1 MTTYVLLLVFA
12 ALLVM
17 GMPVA
22 FAMGAAAAAAAYVS
36 DIPFAALVIKLVD
49 GTNQVPMLAI
59 PLFILAGAIMAE
71 GGMAR
76 RLVDLA
82 KALLGSL
89 KGGLSLVN
97 VCASTLFGCIS
108 GSTVAD
114 TASIGSVMIP
124 QMEKNGY
131 PRTFATN
138 ITMTG
143 SLQATIL
150 PPSHNFVIYS
160 LAAGG
165 MVSVPALFLAG
176 ILPGL
181 LLGLCLAALCL
192 YYAYRHDFPRG
203 EATGLRLI
211 RARFIDAGWGLITVV
226 IITGGILSGVF
237 TATES
242 AGVACVYA
250 LAVTMFVYRDYR
262 WKDLPKLLS
271 GVVRTCGIIM
281 IMMATASAF
290 GYMMALERVPQQ
302 IAELFLAYSS
312 NVTVFLILANIA
324 LLVLGIFM
332 ELTPMLLIC
341 VPVFMPIIMELGIDP
356 VHFGVIM
363 VLNLAIGLVTPP
375 VGATLFAGIA
385 VGRVTMEQ
393 ITRTI
398 WPFYV
403 AMLICLLLVTYVPAL
418 SLWLPALA
426 GAL

>member
-1 MTTYVLLLVFA
+1 MTTYVLLLVFTVT
-12 ALLVM
+12 LVM

-22 FAMGAAAAAAAYVS
+22 FAMGAAAVAAAYIG
-36 DIPFAALVIKLVD
+36 DIPVAALVIKLVD

-82 KALLGSL
+82 KAVMSPI

-97 VCASTLFGCIS
+97 VMASTLFGCIS

-124 QMEKNGY
+124 QMVKNGY
-131 PRTFATN
+131 SRTFATN

-165 MVSVPALFLAG
+165 VVSIPALFLAG

-181 LLGLCLAALCL
+181 LLGGCLAGLCLF
-192 YYAYRHDFPRG
+192 YAHRHNYPRG
-203 EATGLRLI
+203 DATSLRVI
-211 RARFIDAGWGLITVV
+211 GRKMVDAGWGLITVF

-242 AGVACVYA
+242 AGVACIYA
-250 LAVTMFVYRDYR
+250 LFVTLFVYKDYH
-262 WKDLPKLLS
+262 WKDLPKLFS
-271 GVVRTCGIIM
+271 SVVRTCGVIM

-302 IAELFLAYSS
+302 IAELFLEHSTS
-312 NVTVFLILANIA
+312 ITGFLMLANIA
-324 LLVLGIFM
+324 LLVLGVFM

-341 VPVFMPIIMELGIDP
+341 VPIFMPIIVQLGIDP

-375 VGATLFAGIA
+375 VGATLFAGMA
-385 VGRVTMEQ
+385 VGRVSMEQ
-393 ITRTI
+393 ITKTI
-398 WPFYV
+398 WPFYI
-403 AMLICLLLVTYVPAL
+403 AMLICLMFVTYVPGL
-418 SLWLPALA
+418 SLWLPRLA

>member
-1 MTTYVLLLVFA
+1 MTTYVLLLVFLL
-12 ALLVM
+12 LLVM

-22 FAMGAAAAAAAYVS
+22 FAMGAAAVAAAYVS
-36 DIPFAALVIKLVD
+36 DIPVAALVIKLVD

-82 KALLGSL
+82 KALLSSL

-131 PRTFATN
+131 PRSFATN

-165 MVSVPALFLAG
+165 VVSVPALFLAG

-181 LLGLCLAALCL
+181 LLGACLAGLCL
-192 YYAYRHDFPRG
+192 YYAHKHDFPRG
-203 EATGLRLI
+203 ERSSLRLI
-211 RARFIDAGWGLITVV
+211 GSRFVDAGWGLVTVI
-226 IITGGILSGVF
+226 IITGGILSGAF

-242 AGVACVYA
+242 AGIACVYA
-250 LAVTMFVYRDYR
+250 LAVTMFVYKDYR
-262 WKDLPKLLS
+262 WKDLPKLFS
-271 GVVRTCGIIM
+271 SVVRTCGIIM

-302 IAELFLAYSS
+302 IAELFLEYSS
-312 NVTVFLILANIA
+312 NVTVFLVLANIA
-324 LLVLGIFM
+324 LLLLGIFM

-341 VPVFMPIIMELGIDP
+341 VPVFMPIITQLGIDP

-385 VGRVTMEQ
+385 VGRVTMEE

-398 WPFYV
+398 WPFYI
-403 AMLICLLLVTYVPAL
+403 AMMICLLLVTYIPGL
-418 SLWLPALA
+418 SLWLPQMA